1 MVASC
6 DAVCKENQFACADGK
21 QVLQNK
27 YHICNHD
34 NFSQNKIGII
44 TISYYQ
50 CIPIHDV
57 CNGYDRCKDGSD
69 EAPELCKGWDCNK
82 TGAGYFKCG
91 NGLRYEFK
99 AILAYHVD
107 EKT

>member
-1 MVASC
+1 MI
-6 DAVCKENQFACADGK
+6 K
-21 QVLQNK
+21 
-27 YHICNHD
+27 
-34 NFSQNKIGII
+34 
-44 TISYYQ
+44 ISYYQ

-57 CNGYDRCKDGSD
+57 CNGYGRCKDGSD

-107 EKT
+107 KNITV